1 MAVCPLRPATDLRL
15 GAPLPHQLAN
25 QPRAPSSAIFTFL
38 LSDLCGISFGFP
50 KLFPTKE
57 WIPTCYSPVRHF
69 THGLL
74 HFLVRLACVKRAA
87 NVDSEPGSNSQF
99 NCLSLSI
106 WSGNLQISFPYLAE
120 LKVRRNCFASNQIVK
135 HLCSPTGI
143 LRIQLTTASKLL
155 SLATRL
161 PDALGS
167 HHQPLARET
176 RRLPNIFIG
185 DLNSSVGT
193 TPEITERG

>member
-1 MAVCPLRPATDLRL
+1 VAVCPLRPATDLRL
-15 GAPLPHQLAN
+15 GGPLPHQLAN

-143 LRIQLTTASKLL
+143 FANPADYSLETFVTSDATTRCPCFSPSTAC
-155 SLATRL
+155 A
-161 PDALGS
+161 
-167 HHQPLARET
+167 
-176 RRLPNIFIG
+176 G
-185 DLNSSVGT
+185 DKK
-193 TPEITERG
+193 TP